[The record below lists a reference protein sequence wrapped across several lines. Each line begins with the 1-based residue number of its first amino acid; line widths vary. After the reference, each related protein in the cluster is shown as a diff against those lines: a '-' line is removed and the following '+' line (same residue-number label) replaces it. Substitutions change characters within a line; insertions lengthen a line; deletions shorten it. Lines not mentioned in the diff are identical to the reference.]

1 MDITLNSETKYLVW
15 QPRGP
20 CGSDLPWR
28 KNVPFNYWC
37 AGSCQPPGT
46 SPLGSITVSELLEA
60 VCTLAHGT
68 FLHLQSQQ
76 RSIFKPLPLP
86 GCLFC
91 CHSSFTDLILLPPS
105 QKDTCDYRGPTW
117 LIQDSAGMQR
127 AGKRAQLVSQASS
140 WLPWRNQDPFALSSL
155 PSLPSCSPSSL
166 GTKSPSPGAC
176 FRWAKPSPLLT

>member
-46 SPLGSITVSELLEA
+46 SPLGSITVSE
-60 VCTLAHGT
+60 
-68 FLHLQSQQ
+68 
-76 RSIFKPLPLP
+76 
-86 GCLFC
+86 
-91 CHSSFTDLILLPPS
+91 
-105 QKDTCDYRGPTW
+105 
-117 LIQDSAGMQR
+117 DSAGMQR

-176 FRWAKPSPLLT
+176 FRLFGKGLLLGGPPLEEPGKNIVTSVQTWKHPPSSPRLPTSKLSSGHLGGSVS